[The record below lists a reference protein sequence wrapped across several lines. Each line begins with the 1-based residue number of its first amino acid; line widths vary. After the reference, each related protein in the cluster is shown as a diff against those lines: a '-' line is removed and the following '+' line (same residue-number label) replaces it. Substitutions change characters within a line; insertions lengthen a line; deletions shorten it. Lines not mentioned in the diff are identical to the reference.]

1 MCPIN
6 KHVLSVAAI
15 GWTLYLVLTISWT
28 LIGYSLNGLLYQV
41 NGAKGNRSANTTC
54 LNCFWGTKK
63 HLLAICS
70 KNSGNKGNIS
80 NKCKKNPTP
89 TLSKLGWER
98 GAGDRTRRPSGT
110 GTRCARPSPGP
121 LLRMDQR
128 HKQRRHPEWGAF
140 AVGADKQSISEPECA
155 EFTASCTSLNVIV
168 LVPSL

>member
-1 MCPIN
+1 M
-6 KHVLSVAAI
+6 
-15 GWTLYLVLTISWT
+15 
-28 LIGYSLNGLLYQV
+28 

-54 LNCFWGTKK
+54 LNCFCGTKK

-89 TLSKLGWER
+89 TLSKSGWEH

-121 LLRMDQR
+121 LLVMDQR
-128 HKQRRHPEWGAF
+128 HKQQRHPEWGAF
-140 AVGADKQSISEPECA
+140 AVGAGDRTRTGTLSPAVDFEWLRHVCPPQFSA
-155 EFTASCTSLNVIV
+155 V
-168 LVPSL
+168 LRRRKPLRQQAFLQ